1 MKFLYNDGSGK
12 IREVS
17 SKEELDYYLSISPD
31 KNRVRIWLFHT
42 SSWITYQEY
51 LKAMPQS
58 DRTSAYAKA
67 SADEVVK
74 PETEKRPV
82 IITTPII
89 ETPKETKAETVEP
102 PFIFGPAPPA
112 KEKNT
117 RPQTVTKPLQILLNI
132 CIVLVVAGGVYAAL
146 FYNKKEWTEPRVFET
161 AAPRPANVPNL
172 NLDSLVQMVEVKE
185 LRTLNKITKMNL
197 RLRNNWPEKIVLTL
211 QGEQQKH
218 LKKDSVLRFNE
229 LQMIVKNFSGY
240 EIDAAV
246 AAVNVWENGEVSKVD
261 TFRLSNIG
269 YRDPYTQ
276 TIPNTYKGDSLTVHF
291 YSIRS
296 FGLNFCYSYD
306 EPTISGNPNDK
317 WFCKD

>member
-31 KNRVRIWLFHT
+31 KNRVRIWLFHS

-51 LKAMPQS
+51 VKAGIGNRQS
-58 DRTSAYAKA
+58 AIGNETSN
-67 SADEVVK
+67 VK
-74 PETEKRPV
+74 REMEKRPV
-82 IITTPII
+82 IITTPIV
-89 ETPKETKAETVEP
+89 ETPHQAKAETAEP
-102 PFIFGPAPPA
+102 PFIFGPAPTA
-112 KEKNT
+112 KEKTT
-117 RPQTVTKPLQILLNI
+117 RPQTVTKPLQIILNI

-146 FYNKKEWTEPRVFET
+146 FYNKKEWTEPGSFET
-161 AAPRPANVPNL
+161 TALRPANVPDL
-172 NLDSLVQMVEVKE
+172 NLDSLIQMVEVKE
-185 LRTLNKITKMNL
+185 LRTLDKLTKMNL
-197 RLRNNWPEKIVLTL
+197 RLRNNWPEKVVLTL
-211 QGEQQKH
+211 QGERQKH
-218 LKKDSVLRFNE
+218 LKKDSVLRFNN

-240 EIDAAV
+240 ELDAAV
-246 AAVNVWENGEVSKVD
+246 VAVNVWDNGEVSKVD
-261 TFRLSNIG
+261 TFRLTNIG
-269 YRDPYTQ
+269 SRDPYTQ
-276 TIPNTYKGDSLTVHF
+276 NIPNTYKGDSLTVHF